1 MANAIQTPVGN
12 VYCSLLAD
20 RSSNDWCGAGPS
32 LSLCALTDCGH
43 LVAVMPFNFPV
54 SPTMTSSSAS
64 AARSFSHNHHR
75 HSSLS
80 AASSHLSPAL
90 HVPSSNTSSQH
101 PRERRVWVKRPGG
114 TATTIIV
121 HDDDLVDDLKT
132 YIIRKYPTSLGRTCD
147 PADINIKQM
156 PSNDHSSNNNT
167 TTTTTT
173 TNNNNNNSSSSKH
186 YNLASS
192 PKRVALAPIVLEPDQ
207 TVFKVLD
214 QYFPSGMTMADAWV
228 IDFAQH
234 QRESSS
240 DDKIYVDPPAG
251 PSLRSPPQAQSHV
264 RSQSHDHHLSQ
275 PTPRPPLHSQRSLSE
290 DHSAD
295 VSRPGVPEPQQS
307 HSRAH
312 SASPG
317 QPSPVPPSQVAH
329 RQINTVKEATPSPTS
344 ATSPVSATSK
354 LPMINSNPG
363 SRVTSPSAT
372 GGNSFKSSPNN
383 GVLLLPR
390 QFQMPKSQH
399 DSHQTSRKQ
408 STDGSINVNDEE
420 SSRET
425 SQSRESDKTARRASD
440 SNGTIGTTRANDAS
454 EVNGANGTAAKQPS
468 KDRSARAQGPK
479 PTINSSTAVALNK
492 PLNLKMP
499 ILEGVVPQV
508 NVLIVE
514 DNLINQKIL
523 EAFMRRKKIRCS
535 VAKNG
540 KEAVDKW
547 RQGGF
552 HLVLMDIQLPVMSG
566 IEATKEIRRLEHMN
580 RIGVFSSSDV
590 KQNVAAEDQ
599 LDTRLFRSP
608 VIVVALTASSSSAD
622 KSEALAA
629 GCNDFLTKPVNL
641 LWLEQKTIEWGCMQA
656 LIDFEGWKHWAGR
669 DNNAPPLGRS
679 RSRSRPRSK
688 SKRGSLP
695 PLTGI
700 TSTTTPTTTTTS
712 TPAVP
717 RPEVAE
723 SVKVWQGPQGVK
735 IKTLRYGS
743 RGDKQALVQITGADH
758 NWDGKILLANVEH
771 KGARNDYSVEVD
783 GKEFVVLILYQQ
795 HNRGELYLPGESGHR
810 YISYSHD
817 LSTQDNAQSFLAE
830 YLKQPSEYEPRAR

>member
-1 MANAIQTPVGN
+1 M
-12 VYCSLLAD
+12 
-20 RSSNDWCGAGPS
+20 
-32 LSLCALTDCGH
+32 
-43 LVAVMPFNFPV
+43 
-54 SPTMTSSSAS
+54 
-64 AARSFSHNHHR
+64 
-75 HSSLS
+75 
-80 AASSHLSPAL
+80 
-90 HVPSSNTSSQH
+90 
-101 PRERRVWVKRPGG
+101 WVKRPGG

-121 HDDDLVDDLKT
+121 HDEDLVDDLKT

-147 PADINIKQM
+147 PADINIKHV
-156 PSNDHSSNNNT
+156 PSNDHSSNN
-167 TTTTTT
+167 TTT
-173 TNNNNNNSSSSKH
+173 TNNNSNNNKYHS
-186 YNLASS
+186 LASS
-192 PKRVALAPIVLEPDQ
+192 PKRVALGSVVLEPDQ
-207 TVFKVLD
+207 TVFKILD
-214 QYFPSGMTMADAWV
+214 QYFPNGMNMADAWV
-228 IDFAQH
+228 IDFIQH
-234 QRESSS
+234 QREPSG
-240 DDKIYVDPPAG
+240 DKIYVDAPPAG
-251 PSLRSPPQAQSHV
+251 SAGSAGPGPSLHSPPQAQSHV
-264 RSQSHDHHLSQ
+264 RSQSQDHHLPQ
-275 PTPRPPLHSQRSLSE
+275 PSARPPLHSQRSRSE
-290 DHSAD
+290 DHSTEG
-295 VSRPGVPEPQQS
+295 SRPAVPAVPEPEPQHA
-307 HSRAH
+307 HSRAQ

-317 QPSPVPPSQVAH
+317 HPSPVPRSQVAN
-329 RQINTVKEATPSPTS
+329 RQINTVKESTPSPTS
-344 ATSPVSATSK
+344 ATSPVSAASSSSR

-399 DSHQTSRKQ
+399 DSHQTGRKQ
-408 STDGSINVNDEE
+408 STDGAINANDGE

-425 SQSRESDKTARRASD
+425 SRSREGDKTGRRPSD
-440 SNGTIGTTRANDAS
+440 SNGTAGANDTGDVNGAN
-454 EVNGANGTAAKQPS
+454 EANEANGANGTTAKQPAN
-468 KDRSARAQGPK
+468 DRDTRPKGPK
-479 PTINSSTAVALNK
+479 PLINSSAAVALSK

-590 KQNVAAEDQ
+590 KQNVAPEDQ

-669 DNNAPPLGRS
+669 DNNAAPLGRS
-679 RSRSRPRSK
+679 RSRSHTRSK
-688 SKRGSLP
+688 SKRGASLP
-695 PLTGI
+695 SLTSI
-700 TSTTTPTTTTTS
+700 TSTATPATTSTTTPS
-712 TPAVP
+712 APK
-717 RPEVAE
+717 PEVAE
-723 SVKVWQGPQGVK
+723 SVKVWQGSQGIK
-735 IKTLRYGS
+735 IKTLRYGP
-743 RGDKQALVQITGADH
+743 REDQQALVQITGADH
-758 NWDGKILLANVEH
+758 DLDGKILLTNVEN
-771 KGARNDYSVEVD
+771 KGARKDYSVEVD
-783 GKEFVVLILYQQ
+783 GKEFVVLILYQS
-795 HNRGELYLPGESGHR
+795 NRGELYLPGESGQR
-810 YISYSHD
+810 LVSYSHD
-817 LSTQDNAQSFLAE
+817 LSTQDDAQSFLSE
-830 YLKQPSEYEPRAR
+830 YLKQTP